1 MTYELFFQKSSITA
15 CVCVVD
21 HYHTRVE
28 IQQMVQTHKKINKI
42 HSVEIQSLTT
52 DAFIHM
58 KRTHHPLL
66 TTPLSTF
73 NLLGIIFTRMIP
85 SSDRTRGCLIHVTQN
100 IGIISNTSSQGEL
113 SYCVSSLHVAFTAQK
128 VRLTI
133 LWCIAKWKLQAKR
146 IYHTKTVW
154 KPCLDVSKTRWTESG
169 GVHNYAWEISPPAS
183 LLEKSKKDWI
193 TSGMRF
199 MDQPCP
205 TSVRRKTNLQ

>member
-1 MTYELFFQKSSITA
+1 
-15 CVCVVD
+15 
-21 HYHTRVE
+21 
-28 IQQMVQTHKKINKI
+28 
-42 HSVEIQSLTT
+42 
-52 DAFIHM
+52 
-58 KRTHHPLL
+58 
-66 TTPLSTF
+66 
-73 NLLGIIFTRMIP
+73 MIP
-85 SSDRTRGCLIHVTQN
+85 SSDRTGGYSIHLTQN

-113 SYCVSSLHVAFTAQK
+113 SYRASSLHVAFTAQK

-193 TSGMRF
+193 TSGMQS
-199 MDQPCP
+199 MDQPCQ
-205 TSVRRKTNLQ
+205 TSARRKTNLQTVRGAYRDNNCSNRRKEKSVNWIKDLPKWTKSTGSRGST